1 MPPAIAVPFQV
12 LPRLPLVVA
21 FTALLVVRPATGA
34 SQAIPTERGS
44 VADWGGEGPLL
55 SFLPG
60 FGTGAHIFD
69 GLAPAFTD
77 HFHVIALTPRG
88 FPPSSAP
95 DAGYTIAQLAADVLG
110 VVDSSQARQAVLAGH
125 SISGA
130 VITRFAEAYPDR
142 LLAAVYLDAA
152 FDFGAAYRRSRLRPR
167 LDVSSIDTTA
177 ARYRGWKAAYPDW
190 DPIREGD
197 ARMWDV
203 DSADAAHRQALVLP
217 LADEVRS
224 HPHEFWKV
232 QVPALA
238 ICAVGSM
245 RRAYGWLTPD
255 STRWQVALA
264 WGREA
269 QAAKRAECRE
279 FRRRVPHG
287 QSVELDGGHFIFL
300 DRRDAVVRAMR
311 RFFRAVLSPP

>member
-110 VVDSSQARQAVLAGH
+110 GVDRDRKSTPLNSSHANN
-125 SISGA
+125 S
-130 VITRFAEAYPDR
+130 Y
-142 LLAAVYLDAA
+142 AAL
-152 FDFGAAYRRSRLRPR
+152 GL
-167 LDVSSIDTTA
+167 
-177 ARYRGWKAAYPDW
+177 K
-190 DPIREGD
+190 
-197 ARMWDV
+197 
-203 DSADAAHRQALVLP
+203 
-217 LADEVRS
+217 
-224 HPHEFWKV
+224 
-232 QVPALA
+232 
-238 ICAVGSM
+238 
-245 RRAYGWLTPD
+245 
-255 STRWQVALA
+255 
-264 WGREA
+264 
-269 QAAKRAECRE
+269 
-279 FRRRVPHG
+279 
-287 QSVELDGGHFIFL
+287 
-300 DRRDAVVRAMR
+300 
-311 RFFRAVLSPP
+311 

>member
-69 GLAPAFTD
+69 GLAPAFTH

-95 DAGYTIAQLAADVLG
+95 DSGYTIAQLAADVLG

-177 ARYRGWKAAYPDW
+177 ARYRGWKTRPTQ
-190 DPIREGD
+190 PIGKPWFCRSPTRS
-197 ARMWDV
+197 APTRMSFGRCRCRRWR
-203 DSADAAHRQALVLP
+203 SAPSV
-217 LADEVRS
+217 V
-224 HPHEFWKV
+224 
-232 QVPALA
+232 
-238 ICAVGSM
+238 CG
-245 RRAYGWLTPD
+245 GLT
-255 STRWQVALA
+255 A
-264 WGREA
+264 G
-269 QAAKRAECRE
+269 
-279 FRRRVPHG
+279 
-287 QSVELDGGHFIFL
+287 
-300 DRRDAVVRAMR
+300 
-311 RFFRAVLSPP
+311 